1 MQMTIMNEQQ
11 LRIEQAKRIA
21 QLKQQGATP
30 EQIQAEMDAVVDQY
44 VAQQMASSLLS
55 PESTNALLMQA
66 FANANTSQFVDHE
79 HTEAEL
85 KQHVQALKSQSPL
98 ARAERL
104 LISQAESLNT
114 IFCEMA
120 FQSASKS
127 SLREREILMRVALK
141 AQSQCRATLDS
152 LAGLKQPSVV
162 FAKTANIA
170 QHQQINQATN
180 QQINQP
186 NQPNQPNQQ
195 TSQQPTTQPLG
206 QPAAMPRTSSTT
218 AKTISQQTQTA
229 LPIQTVLAESLPIHT
244 TKQGAKTPC

>member
-30 EQIQAEMDAVVDQY
+30 EQIQVEMDAVVDQY

-186 NQPNQPNQQ
+186 NQQ

-218 AKTISQQTQTA
+218 AKTISQQTQAA

>member
-30 EQIQAEMDAVVDQY
+30 EQIQAEMDAIVDQY

-186 NQPNQPNQQ
+186 NQ
-195 TSQQPTTQPLG
+195 QPTTQPLG

-229 LPIQTVLAESLPIHT
+229 LPIQTVLAESLPVHT

>member
-11 LRIEQAKRIA
+11 LRIEQAKQIA

-30 EQIQAEMDAVVDQY
+30 EQIQAEMDAIVDQY

-85 KQHVQALKSQSPL
+85 KQHVQALKSHSPL

-186 NQPNQPNQQ
+186 NQQP
-195 TSQQPTTQPLG
+195 SQQPTTQPLG
-206 QPAAMPRTSSTT
+206 QPAAMPRTSSAI
-218 AKTISQQTQTA
+218 AKTISQQTHAA
-229 LPIQTVLAESLPIHT
+229 LPIQTVLAESLPINT

>member
-30 EQIQAEMDAVVDQY
+30 EQIQAEMDAIVDQY

-186 NQPNQPNQQ
+186 NQQ
-195 TSQQPTTQPLG
+195 TSQQPTAQPLG
-206 QPAAMPRTSSTT
+206 QPAAVARTSSAT

-244 TKQGAKTPC
+244 TKQGSKTPC

>member
-30 EQIQAEMDAVVDQY
+30 EQIQAEMDAIVDQY

-186 NQPNQPNQQ
+186 NQQPSQQ
-195 TSQQPTTQPLG
+195 PSQQPTTQPLG
-206 QPAAMPRTSSTT
+206 QPATMPRTSSTT
-218 AKTISQQTQTA
+218 AKTINQQAQAA
-229 LPIQTVLAESLPIHT
+229 LPIQTVLAESLPIQT
-244 TKQGAKTPC
+244 IKQRAKTPC

>member
-30 EQIQAEMDAVVDQY
+30 EQIQAEMDAIVDQY
-44 VAQQMASSLLS
+44 VAQHMASSLLS

-85 KQHVQALKSQSPL
+85 KHHVQALKSQSPL

-186 NQPNQPNQQ
+186 NQQP
-195 TSQQPTTQPLG
+195 SQQPTTQPLG
-206 QPAAMPRTSSTT
+206 QPAAMPRTSSAT
-218 AKTISQQTQTA
+218 AKTISQQAQAA
-229 LPIQTVLAESLPIHT
+229 LPIQTVLAESVSIQT

>member
-30 EQIQAEMDAVVDQY
+30 EQIQVEMDAVVDQY

-186 NQPNQPNQQ
+186 NQQ

-244 TKQGAKTPC
+244 TKQGSKTPC